1 MKVKIRAT
9 TWRLEEMLENVVVGK
24 YQLTLHQNLSRIRDR
39 SERAFNL
46 PRERKVKK
54 KKKKTYACYLDS
66 SVRAADTDGSSPLP
80 DCIIHLRQRAYR
92 L

>member
-9 TWRLEEMLENVVVGK
+9 TWRLEEVLENVVVGK

-46 PRERKVKK
+46 PRGKK
-54 KKKKTYACYLDS
+54 SFKKKTYACYLES

-80 DCIIHLRQRAYR
+80 DCIIHLHQHVYR